1 MKTKQ
6 NHRTS
11 HMNMTRTLL
20 PNGDYICT
28 WEVPHVGYCGEL
40 RRHDAELLDEVNGIE
55 TAGYCYWRLSCAAEM
70 NGVQIPVAPVE
81 VEPLAR
87 WQVAL
92 WRWAAIVGLVTF
104 WTVAIGVLRR

>member
-6 NHRTS
+6 HHRTS
-11 HMNMTRTLL
+11 HMNMTRVLL
-20 PNGDYICT
+20 PDGSYICT
-28 WEVPHVGYCGEL
+28 WSVPNVGYCGEL

-55 TAGYCYWRLSCAAEM
+55 TASYCYWRLACTAEM

-92 WRWAAIVGLVTF
+92 WRWTVGFAVGLF
-104 WTVAIGVLRR
+104 WAVVIGVLTR